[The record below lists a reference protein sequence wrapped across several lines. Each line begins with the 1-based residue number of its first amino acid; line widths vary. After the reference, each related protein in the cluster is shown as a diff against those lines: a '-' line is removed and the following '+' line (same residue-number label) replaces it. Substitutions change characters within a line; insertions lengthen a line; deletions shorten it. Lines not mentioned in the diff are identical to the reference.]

1 MSHRPNHP
9 QTPTVVSQ
17 SASGSP
23 PKLLDQVKQAIQT
36 RHYSPR
42 TEEAYVYWMRRY
54 ILFHGKQ
61 HPSTL
66 GAPDLSRFLTWLA
79 VERQVSASTQNQALS
94 AVLFLYKHVLA
105 IDIGAVPSV
114 VRARTPERLPVVL
127 SREEVAAI
135 LKQLTGT
142 MRLIVMLLYGS
153 GVRIEECVDLRVKDL
168 DFDRQQII
176 VRQGKGRKDRVT
188 MLPSAAREALTKHL
202 EEVRRIHER
211 DLAKG
216 FGRVVLPFAL
226 DRKFPNAPT
235 EWRWQFAFPAAR
247 ICRDPR
253 FGPPSRYHL
262 HESVVQKAMAE
273 ATRRAGITKRVSPHV
288 MRHSF
293 ATELLENGY
302 DIRTVQELLGHRDVS
317 TTMIY
322 LHVMRKGALGVK
334 SPMDRL

>member
-1 MSHRPNHP
+1 MSHVPDP
-9 QTPTVVSQ
+9 QQTPIVVSQ
-17 SASGSP
+17 LASASP
-23 PKLLDQVKQAIQT
+23 PKLLDRVRQTIRT

-42 TEEAYVYWMRRY
+42 TEEAYVHWIRRY
-54 ILFHGKQ
+54 ILFHGKK
-61 HPSTL
+61 HPSTM
-66 GAPDLSRFLTWLA
+66 GAPEISAFLTWLA

-105 IDIGAVPSV
+105 IDIGAVPPV

-142 MRLIVMLLYGS
+142 MRLIVMLLYGT
-153 GVRIEECVDLRVKDL
+153 GVRIEECVDMRIKDL
-168 DFDRQQII
+168 DFDRDQII

-202 EEVRRIHER
+202 EDVRRIHER

-235 EWRWQFAFPAAR
+235 EWRWQFVFPAGR

-262 HESVVQKAMAE
+262 HESVVQKALAE
-273 ATRRAGITKRVSPHV
+273 ATGRAGITKRVSPHV

>member
-1 MSHRPNHP
+1 MSHLPHP
-9 QTPTVVSQ
+9 QQTPNLVPFPRGGSQ
-17 SASGSP
+17 
-23 PKLLDQVKQAIQT
+23 PKLLDRVRQT
-36 RHYSPR
+36 IRIRHYSPR
-42 TEEAYVYWMRRY
+42 TEEAYVHWIRRY
-54 ILFHGKQ
+54 ILFHGKK
-61 HPSTL
+61 HPSTM
-66 GAPDLSRFLTWLA
+66 GAPDISAFLTWLA

-105 IDIGAVPSV
+105 IDIGAVPAV

-153 GVRIEECVDLRVKDL
+153 GVRIEECVDLRIKDL
-168 DFDRQQII
+168 DFDRHQII

-202 EEVRRIHER
+202 EDVRRIHER

-216 FGRVVLPFAL
+216 LGRVVLPFAL

-235 EWRWQFAFPAAR
+235 EWRWQFVFPAAR

-262 HESVVQKAMAE
+262 HESVVQKALAD
-273 ATRRAGITKRVSPHV
+273 ATGRAGITKRVSPHV
-288 MRHSF
+288 MCHSF

-322 LHVMRKGALGVK
+322 LHVMRRGALGVK

>member
-1 MSHRPNHP
+1 
-9 QTPTVVSQ
+9 
-17 SASGSP
+17 
-23 PKLLDQVKQAIQT
+23 
-36 RHYSPR
+36 
-42 TEEAYVYWMRRY
+42 
-54 ILFHGKQ
+54 
-61 HPSTL
+61 
-66 GAPDLSRFLTWLA
+66 
-79 VERQVSASTQNQALS
+79 
-94 AVLFLYKHVLA
+94 
-105 IDIGAVPSV
+105 
-114 VRARTPERLPVVL
+114 
-127 SREEVAAI
+127 
-135 LKQLTGT
+135 
-142 MRLIVMLLYGS
+142 MRLIVMLLYGT

-176 VRQGKGRKDRVT
+176 VRQGQGRKDRVT
-188 MLPSAAREALTKHL
+188 MLPLAAREALTTHL
-202 EEVRRIHER
+202 GDVRRTHER

-235 EWRWQFAFPAAR
+235 EWRWPFVFPAAR
-247 ICRDPR
+247 ICRNPR

-262 HESVVQKAMAE
+262 HESVVQKALAE
-273 ATRRAGITKRVSPHV
+273 ATGRAGLTKRVSPHV

-322 LHVMRKGALGVK
+322 LHVMRNGALGVK

>member
-1 MSHRPNHP
+1 MSHLPHVQ
-9 QTPTVVSQ
+9 QTPNVVSFPEG
-17 SASGSP
+17 GSP
-23 PKLLDQVKQAIQT
+23 PKLLDQVRYAIRT

-42 TEEAYVYWMRRY
+42 TEEAYVHWIRRY
-54 ILFHGKQ
+54 IVFHGKK

-66 GAPDLSRFLTWLA
+66 GEADISVFLTWLA
-79 VERQVSASTQNQALS
+79 VERKVSASTQNQALS
-94 AVLFLYKHVLA
+94 SVLFLYKHVLG
-105 IDIGAVPSV
+105 IEIGAVPSV

-127 SREEVAAI
+127 SREEIAAI

-142 MRLIVMLLYGS
+142 MQLIVMLLYGT
-153 GVRIEECVDLRVKDL
+153 GVRIEECVDRRVKDL
-168 DFDRQQII
+168 DFDRHQVI

-188 MLPSAAREALTKHL
+188 MLPSAAREVLTRHL
-202 EEVRRIHER
+202 ADVRRMHER

-235 EWRWQFAFPAAR
+235 EWRWQFVFPAGR

-262 HESVVQKAMAE
+262 HESVVQKALAE
-273 ATRRAGITKRVSPHV
+273 ATGRAGITKRVSPHV